1 MTQQKAHVHS
11 ESLKEFTKQ
20 AFICMGF
27 PPEDAE
33 TGADLLVWCNLRGV
47 DSHGVQRIASF
58 IRALDDGLLNPRPNI
73 QVLKETPAVLFIDAD
88 RGLGAVTAT
97 FGMKRAIEK
106 AKNVGIGWALITNTT
121 TPLAVGYYT
130 QMAAR
135 ANMVGIAA
143 TFARPNMPPY
153 GARTPGLH
161 NGPISIAV
169 PAKAHRPAILDMA
182 TSVAAFGK
190 IEVAQD
196 KGSSIPEG
204 WALDKDSNP
213 TTDPNQARMVLPFG
227 GYKGSDL
234 AFVFECLTSILA
246 GDPLVGPVLLNK
258 EHDRRYRQN
267 SVMAAIDVATFT
279 EAERFEEHVD
289 DLIDGVKGLPKAD
302 GIDEILVPG
311 EPEDKAYDERV
322 RHGIPLPE
330 GTVRK
335 LRQAAERFGLE
346 LPAGL

>member
-1 MTQQKAHVHS
+1 MTQQKAHVRS
-11 ESLKEFTKQ
+11 ESLKEFIKQ
-20 AFICMGF
+20 VFIRMGF
-27 PPEDAE
+27 PPGDAE

-47 DSHGVQRIASF
+47 DSHGVQRMASF
-58 IRALDDGLLNPRPNI
+58 IRALDDGLLNPKPNI

-88 RGLGAVTAT
+88 RGLGAVTAA
-97 FGMKRAIEK
+97 FGMKRAMEK
-106 AKNVGIGWALITNTT
+106 ARNVGIGWTLITNTT

-130 QMAAR
+130 HMAAR

-143 TFARPNMPPY
+143 TFAHPNMPPY
-153 GARTPGLH
+153 GARAPGLH

-196 KGSSIPEG
+196 KSTSIPEG

-234 AFVFECLTSILA
+234 AFVFECLTGILA
-246 GDPLVGPVLLNK
+246 GDPLVGPVLLNR

-267 SVMAAIDVATFT
+267 SIMAAIDIATFT
-279 EAERFEEHVD
+279 EVERFEEHVD

-322 RHGIPLPE
+322 QYGIPLPE

>member
-1 MTQQKAHVHS
+1 MANNETRMDAK
-11 ESLKEFTKQ
+11 SLKEFMRQVFTQ
-20 AFICMGF
+20 MGL

-33 TGADLLVWCNLRGV
+33 AGADLLVWCNLRGV

-58 IRALDDGLLNPRPNI
+58 IRSLDDGNLNSNPNI
-73 QVLKETPAVLFIDAD
+73 QILKETPAVLFIDAD

-97 FGMKRAIEK
+97 FGMKRAMAK

-135 ANMVGIAA
+135 AGMVGIAA
-143 TFARPNMPPY
+143 TFSRPNMPPY
-153 GARTPGLH
+153 GARAPGLH

-190 IEVAQD
+190 IEVAKD
-196 KGSSIPEG
+196 RSVPIPEG
-204 WALDKDSNP
+204 WALDADSNP

-246 GDPLVGPVLLNK
+246 GDPLVGPVLLNR

-267 SVMAAIDVATFT
+267 SLMAAIDISTFT
-279 EAERFEEHVD
+279 DVGRFEEHVD
-289 DLIDGVKGLPKAD
+289 DLIDGVKGLPKAEAV
-302 GIDEILVPG
+302 DEILVPG
-311 EPEDKAYDERV
+311 EPEDRAYDERIQY
-322 RHGIPLPE
+322 GIPLPE

-346 LPAGL
+346 LPDGL